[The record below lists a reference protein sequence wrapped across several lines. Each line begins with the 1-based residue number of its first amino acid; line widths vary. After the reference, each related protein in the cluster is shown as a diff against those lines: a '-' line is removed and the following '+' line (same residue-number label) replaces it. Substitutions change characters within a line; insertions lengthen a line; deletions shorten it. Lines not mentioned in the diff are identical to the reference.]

1 MASYQ
6 TRSTNTAALRMSAVS
21 YTLELLAKLGPE
33 RSSRRCKTIQNTPFP
48 GIEPHEPFAGLLSI
62 LAHGL
67 PTLPPRRLSQS
78 FCQESSNV
86 ADLSTLNQLVGE
98 PVASVAVVAVVAGHV
113 GRSRPAARATNLAVA
128 AAPDL
133 PAAKIW
139 L

>member
-21 YTLELLAKLGPE
+21 YTLELFAKMGPE
-33 RSSRRCKTIQNTPFP
+33 RNSRRGKTIQNTPFS
-48 GIEPHEPFAGLLSI
+48 GIEPHEPFSGLLSI

-78 FCQESSNV
+78 FRQESSNV
-86 ADLSTLNQLVGE
+86 ADLSTLNQMVGE

-128 AAPDL
+128 AAPDS